1 MTDLSPI
8 LSTRG
13 LTMAFGGVEVLKDVN
28 LTLYPGEVHGLV
40 GENGAGKSTLAKII
54 AGIHQPKRGAI
65 ELCGQPVI
73 VSHPHAAIDLGI
85 ALIHQ
90 EPLTFPDLEVAEN
103 IFVGRQ
109 PTRGARGVALV
120 DWGAMYRRA
129 GELLS
134 ALGMQIDPRAKVQGM
149 SIADQQMLEM
159 AAALSQNAR
168 ILLMDE
174 PTAALTPSEV
184 AHLFANMRRL
194 RDQGAAVVFISHRL
208 EEIFQI
214 CDRVSV
220 LRDGELVGERRPK
233 ESSPDEIIRLMVGR
247 PLSALFQKPEDGVEG
262 RPMLEVSGLTRMRK
276 FEGISFEVRAGEI
289 VGMAGLVGAG
299 RTDVARA
306 LLGLLQVDSGEVR
319 IDGRPVRIGSPREAL
334 ARGLVYVPEDR
345 QHHGLLMPFSVSQ
358 NATLAMLE
366 RLSRRGWL
374 QDKVER
380 WRTLEY
386 VERLRI
392 ALRQVGQSVR
402 ELSGGNQQK
411 VVLSKWLMTQPKVL
425 ILDEPTRGIDI
436 GAKVEVH
443 RLMGELAAQG
453 MAILMISSELPEILG
468 MSDRI
473 LVMRE
478 GRLVSHFDNRDI
490 TQEQVIAAATG
501 HVLEEA

>member
-1 MTDLSPI
+1 MTDTPPI
-8 LSTRG
+8 LNTHG

-28 LTLYPGEVHGLV
+28 LALYPGEIHGLV

-54 AGIHQPKRGAI
+54 AGIHQPKRGTI
-65 ELCGQPVI
+65 ELRGQPVVI
-73 VSHPHAAIDLGI
+73 TDPRAAMALGI

-109 PTRGARGVALV
+109 PTQAGRVN
-120 DWGAMYRRA
+120 WGAMYQQA
-129 GELLS
+129 GELLA
-134 ALGMQIDPRAKVQGM
+134 ALGVQIDPRAKVQGM
-149 SIADQQMLEM
+149 SIADQQMIEM
-159 AAALSQNAR
+159 AAALSQDAK
-168 ILLMDE
+168 ILFMDE
-174 PTAALTPSEV
+174 PTASLTPSEV
-184 AHLFANMRRL
+184 AHLFTNMRRL

-208 EEIFQI
+208 EEVFEI

-233 ESSPDEIIRLMVGR
+233 AASPDEIIRLMVGR
-247 PLSALFQKPEDGVEG
+247 PLSALFQRPENALEG
-262 RPMLEVSGLTRMRK
+262 RAMLEVSGLSRTRK
-276 FEGISFEVRAGEI
+276 FEAISFQVRAGEI
-289 VGMAGLVGAG
+289 VGVAGLVGAG

-306 LLGLLQVDSGEVR
+306 LMGLLQVDAGEVR
-319 IDGRPVRIGSPREAL
+319 IDGHPVRIGSPREAL
-334 ARGLVYVPEDR
+334 ARGLAYVPEDR

-366 RLSRRGWL
+366 RLARRGWL

-380 WRTLEY
+380 RRTLEY

-411 VVLSKWLMTQPKVL
+411 VVLSKWLMTQPKIL

-436 GAKVEVH
+436 GAKAEVH
-443 RLMGELAAQG
+443 RLMGELVAQG
-453 MAILMISSELPEILG
+453 LAILMISSELPEILA

-478 GRLVSHFDNRDI
+478 GRLVSHFDNRGV

-501 HVLEEA
+501 HVLEAA